1 MKNKHNGLNLLTNKY
16 VLHTV
21 FAITL
26 INILCLMTFGNF
38 EGIILFAFTSVIIA
52 NFSRNMIVVLG
63 ISLIVVNLFALKK
76 SCFPI
81 IRHEGF
87 EGADDSDSDNE
98 SVASTDTTKK
108 ASKAAKAKKATKAKQ
123 SSNDD
128 TNDTESFVDN
138 NTKNNNT
145 KKTNKIDYASTVEE
159 AYDNLNKM
167 IGSEGI
173 QNLTKD
179 TQRLVTQQESLA
191 KAMESMAPMI
201 ENMGPLLDRA
211 KGILGDGGMEGI
223 ANMAK
228 RMTAKNN

>member
-52 NFSRNMIVVLG
+52 NFSRNMIIVLG

-87 EGADDSDSDNE
+87 EGADDSDSDSE

-108 ASKAAKAKKATKAKQ
+108 AKKATKATKAKQ

>member
-16 VLHTV
+16 VLHIV

-26 INILCLMTFGNF
+26 INILCFMTFGNL

-81 IRHEGF
+81 IQHEGF
-87 EGADDSDSDNE
+87 EGADDSDNE
-98 SVASTDTTKK
+98 SAASTDTTE
-108 ASKAAKAKKATKAKQ
+108 KAAKAKKATKAKQ
-123 SSNDD
+123 SSND
-128 TNDTESFVDN
+128 DTESFVDN

>member
-98 SVASTDTTKK
+98 SVASTDTTE
-108 ASKAAKAKKATKAKQ
+108 KAAKAKKATKAKQ
-123 SSNDD
+123 TSNDD
-128 TNDTESFVDN
+128 TNDTESVVDN

>member
-87 EGADDSDSDNE
+87 DGGADDSDSDSDSE
-98 SVASTDTTKK
+98 SVASTNMT
-108 ASKAAKAKKATKAKQ
+108 KKATKAKKAKKAKQ
-123 SSNDD
+123 TSNDD
-128 TNDTESFVDN
+128 TNNTESFADN